1 LGGGNV
7 PNLVGWYY
15 HFATE
20 LIMGPTSVLSAIRH
34 EEASASKHLRGE
46 GGERLADHLII
57 PGVDWIDQYRLNEM
71 LIQGTYLREREFV
84 DRKTWEGMQMDGK
97 AWFYFDRGTS
107 ISLALI
113 LLSFHYATRSDL
125 EGRNKVDKRKG
136 S

>member
-1 LGGGNV
+1 MGGGNV

-34 EEASASKHLRGE
+34 EEASASKHPGNE
-46 GGERLADHLII
+46 VGERLADHLII

-71 LIQGTYLREREFV
+71 LVQGTYLREREFV

-97 AWFYFDRGTS
+97 AWFYFDRGMFN
-107 ISLALI
+107 SLALI
-113 LLSFHYATRSDL
+113 LLSFHYSTRSDL
-125 EGRNKVDKRKG
+125 KGKDADKQW